1 MALIDFTHADKPDPG
16 LPQFTEF
23 FVKTRSDTSQSDQQ
37 HRYRF
42 HDFPPTF
49 LSVIP
54 PSRSLTHRKLF
65 SFFQIFYF

>member
-37 HRYRF
+37 HRHRF
-42 HDFPPTF
+42 HDFFPPHSF
-49 LSVIP
+49 LSSSHPV
-54 PSRSLTHRKLF
+54 H
-65 SFFQIFYF
+65 